1 MTALIF
7 LVLTGASIFSLG
19 GLGEDQ
25 SVFRDDFV
33 GRLNSAQISFALRP
47 EFEILNEGTDTRGLF
62 WTNPFIFNL
71 KIPVA
76 GATIVSIGNHERF
89 NQAFDMYLE
98 NGQLDV
104 HLTSQG
110 GIEEAYGQLNSRI
123 GTIGESGMPAA
134 EIYFRGSYLFGGT
147 RELWTYT
154 IGDYSLIDTFLYKY
168 LGCVFAS
175 GVSVSILSCAFEGL
189 GFLDMDAN
197 SSDTTLSKDLPERL
211 SVGLYPSINEYQID
225 LVYEHAF
232 WSGPDFRQVNRFLAG
247 IEKNSLGIAY
257 AYNPWYIRGVTEH
270 KLALNGRYNFK
281 GLGFGEL
288 KLSAALR
295 NKNSTREF
303 LIVPELKFVIEEI
316 FARRKK

>member
-1 MTALIF
+1 M
-7 LVLTGASIFSLG
+7 VLTSASVFSLG

-33 GRLNSAQISFALRP
+33 SRLNNAQIGFALRP
-47 EFEILNEGTDTRGLF
+47 EFEILNENTDIRGLF

-71 KIPVA
+71 KVPVT
-76 GATIVSIGNHERF
+76 GTIIASVGNHERF

-98 NGQLDV
+98 NEQLNV
-104 HLTSQG
+104 HLVSEG
-110 GIEEAYGQLNSRI
+110 GIEEAYGQINNRI
-123 GTIGESGMPAA
+123 GTTGESGTPVA

-154 IGDYSLIDTFLYKY
+154 IGDYSITDTFAYKY
-168 LGCVFAS
+168 LGCTFAG

-189 GFLDMDAN
+189 GFLDMDMN
-197 SSDTTLSKDLPERL
+197 SGDTALSKDMPERL
-211 SVGLYPSINEYQID
+211 SVGLHPNINEYQVD
-225 LVYEHAF
+225 LVYEHSF
-232 WSGPDFRQVNRFLAG
+232 WSDSNYRSVNRFQAG
-247 IEKNSLGIAY
+247 INKNNVGFAY
-257 AYNPWYIRGVTEH
+257 AYNPWYIQDVTEH
-270 KLALNGRYNFK
+270 RLALNGRYGFK

-288 KLSAALR
+288 TVSAALR
-295 NKNSTREF
+295 NKNSLREI